1 MLGASCVLWLFAS
14 VAATPAIANEPPGQ
28 VTEEGRA
35 LTRYRAELDAF
46 RAEYG
51 GSRHLPDVTFF
62 QFGMGSRTKYLF
74 KDGKLSEAPSGMV
87 HRTWT
92 NVEPVVVPCDYR
104 VAFSTVQ
111 GRKVRIFEDEA
122 AVWVEEDGRKEPL
135 NGTQQPI
142 RLPSFEK
149 HRYGSVLR
157 VLHHE
162 ILINVIEGRPVPN
175 FYVYK
180 KPWYRDGAMMAMCL
194 EETGNLGVIRDWILG
209 LREVFDRNNAGE
221 TEADNP
227 GQVLY
232 LISLVSSKN
241 HPLVPAALEALKKFE
256 VKDEHGVY
264 IKGRSDFADHPVY
277 QTKWAKFGLRALGLP
292 DPYSIPAV
300 RDSYSSLFW
309 MDYREYHVAGGEA
322 VDRGLYPYLGWA
334 TDHFQRK
341 KLSPIS
347 DRDYPLT
354 WEIQASQADYPGM
367 AVIDSQFVKEKTS
380 VPHTWHAA
388 EIFLYLID
396 LEENGTNR
404 KPVVKGR

>member
-1 MLGASCVLWLFAS
+1 MLEAFCVLWLFAS
-14 VAATPAIANEPPGQ
+14 VVGIPVTAKESPGQ
-28 VTEEGRA
+28 GTEEGRA
-35 LTRYRAELDAF
+35 LARYRAELDAF

-51 GSRHLPDVTFF
+51 GSRHLPDVNFF
-62 QFGMGSRTKYLF
+62 QFGMGSRAKYLF
-74 KDGKLSEAPSGMV
+74 KDGKLSEALSGKV

-111 GRKVRIFEDEA
+111 GGKVRIFENET
-122 AVWVEEDGRKEPL
+122 AVWVEENGRKQPL
-135 NGTQQPI
+135 NGTQRPI
-142 RLPSFEK
+142 RLPSFAK

-162 ILINVIEGRPVPN
+162 ILINVIEGKPVPN

-180 KPWYRDGAMMAMCL
+180 KPWCRDGAMMARCL
-194 EETGNLGVIRDWILG
+194 EATGNLGVIRDWILG

-221 TEADNP
+221 MEADNP

-232 LISLVSSKN
+232 LISLVSDKN
-241 HPLVPAALEALKKFE
+241 HPLVPAVLAALKKFE

-264 IKGRSDFADHPVY
+264 IKGRSDFAEHPVY
-277 QTKWAKFGLRALGLP
+277 QTKWAKLGLRALGLP
-292 DPYSIPAV
+292 DPYIIPAV

-309 MDYREYHVAGGEA
+309 MDYREQHVAGGEA

-334 TDHFQRK
+334 TDHFQRR

-354 WEIQASQADYPGM
+354 WEIQASQADYPGLV
-367 AVIDSQFVKEKTS
+367 VIDPQFVGEKTS
-380 VPHTWHAA
+380 APHTWHAA
-388 EIFLYLID
+388 EIFLYLFD
-396 LEENGTNR
+396 PESLAANR
-404 KPVVKGR
+404 EPADKGR